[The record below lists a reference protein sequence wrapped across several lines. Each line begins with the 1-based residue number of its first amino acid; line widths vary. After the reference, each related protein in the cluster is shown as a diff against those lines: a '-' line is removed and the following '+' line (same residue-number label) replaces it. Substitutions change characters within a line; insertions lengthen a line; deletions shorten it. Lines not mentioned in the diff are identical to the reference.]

1 MLSQNIQAMEKN
13 KRMPDREETSIEK
26 LRVLMIEDSED
37 CAALLN
43 HILLEMKIFGDIRL
57 FTNGEGG
64 MAYLEEA
71 KARASLPDLIFL
83 DLNLPGERGLET
95 LVKIKNYSDFNSIPV
110 IVMTASD
117 DRKDLL
123 ESYRKGAVFFIHKP
137 LDKDNRVSPRM
148 VREGFPVKIKKLF

>member
-1 MLSQNIQAMEKN
+1 
-13 KRMPDREETSIEK
+13 MPDREETSIEK

-71 KARASLPDLIFL
+71 KVRASLPDLIFL
-83 DLNLPGERGLET
+83 DLNLPGEHGLET
-95 LVKIKNYSDFNSIPV
+95 LVKIKNYSDFHSIPV

-123 ESYRKGAVFFIHKP
+123 ESYRKGVVFFIHKP
-137 LDKDNRVSPRM
+137 LDKNLLIETLMHMKITGILRKRNR
-148 VREGFPVKIKKLF
+148 